1 MRSYYI
7 FKQTIYNIWSARMP
21 AITAII
27 TIGISLSVLIG
38 ISEVIYKVYST
49 AETIRKEF
57 EIDVFLDSEIT
68 PFQKNIIERKL
79 NNISQIKSYEFI
91 SKEDA
96 AQIFFKEF
104 GENIFDILTNNP
116 LPASYKIKLYSKM
129 THVEIVDNVVK
140 RINKI
145 DGVDEV
151 KYHNDLLVLI
161 EKYFLIVMIIGGGII
176 LILLLAMNIFIRNA
190 IKLSV
195 YSRRSQIY
203 ILQLLGS
210 GKIFLKLPFILE
222 GLLEGIIG
230 GVFAAAIL
238 YFFYDIA
245 SDTAVY
251 LFNYNLEEIRHF
263 WAISIVMGGII
274 GVLASSSSVNKFIR
288 IFAKDNYQ

>member
-288 IFAKDNYQ
+288 IFVKDNYQ